1 MGWQYPEWKSQ
12 PIMAGAKSMPSFLAT
27 RWTPWTAE
35 KCSTSLVSSRHWG
48 TLCYTCCVCCH
59 GYISSLLMWHAP
71 GGSMDGWNSSTLPYS
86 FRGTLPCE
94 NKKRFHNF
102 TKWWFIE
109 VLPCH
114 HILCVLICPFFV
126 VLRTWLSVK

>member
-59 GYISSLLMWHAP
+59 GYINSLLMWHAP

-86 FRGTLPCE
+86 FRGTFPCG
-94 NKKRFHNF
+94 NKKQFHSSI
-102 TKWWFIE
+102 KWW
-109 VLPCH
+109 VYRSSPLSLYPVCAYMSL
-114 HILCVLICPFFV
+114 LCSFEDLVQ
-126 VLRTWLSVK
+126 